1 MEVEMKPRHDVVNGG
16 DSQGEDE
23 QERVEHGR
31 MRHKKAE
38 LIAAKPVER
47 HDQRHIE
54 LELMKQEEWEYM
66 HQKEAESLEREWEVR
81 RMEEQQLLREEET
94 RLEQEWKGRR
104 MEEER
109 LYREAEEERLK
120 QVWEERQMEEERLY
134 QEILEQEW
142 EQRRMEAERLY
153 REAEEERYQM
163 EEERFLLE
171 EAEGLKLEWAER
183 HWKPRDSLLELIKR
197 MEGFKGKMEMRDIR
211 KEGQPSRWI
220 TSQEIMTDGLRAIR
234 SIFDEWDILLE

>member
-1 MEVEMKPRHDVVNGG
+1 MEVEMEPRHDVVNGG
-16 DSQGEDE
+16 DSQAEDE
-23 QERVEHGR
+23 QERVEH
-31 MRHKKAE
+31 KAE

-47 HDQRHIE
+47 HDQRHME
-54 LELMKQEEWEYM
+54 LELMDQEEWEYM

-81 RMEEQQLLREEET
+81 RMEEQQLLQEEEKRFEQEWDERQMEVERFYEEK
-94 RLEQEWKGRR
+94 RLEQEWKGRQ
-104 MEEER
+104 MEER

-142 EQRRMEAERLY
+142 EHRRMEAERLY
-153 REAEEERYQM
+153 REAEEEIWEREWERYQM
-163 EEERFLLE
+163 EEEQFLLE

-183 HWKPRDSLLELIKR
+183 HWKPRDSLLALIKR

-211 KEGQPSRWI
+211 KEGQPS
-220 TSQEIMTDGLRAIR
+220 
-234 SIFDEWDILLE
+234 